1 MTHGPREETGV
12 RIVAP
17 SGDLDEGG
25 GGEDTRDERDVL
37 GGAEDGEG
45 RKKGRSSIGM
55 TAFSKSSSSSS
66 PLREEEDLLPFQQSE
81 QRYPRYSRVDPCN
94 DSWWLLSR
102 SVCARACVCVCVQML
117 AGDEDRWR
125 ERVRGWRVRVRAC
138 VGREGRRAH
147 GEPGTMATS
156 FNYKVR

>member
-94 DSWWLLSR
+94 DSWWLLSG
-102 SVCARACVCVCVQML
+102 SVCARARVCVC
-117 AGDEDRWR
+117 ANA
-125 ERVRGWRVRVRAC
+125 RGRRRPVARKGTRMACTCAC
-138 VGREGRRAH
+138 VCRSGGEESARRAGH
-147 GEPGTMATS
+147 NG
-156 FNYKVR
+156 N

>member
-55 TAFSKSSSSSS
+55 TAFSKSSSSAVARRRGLA
-66 PLREEEDLLPFQQSE
+66 PLPTKRTTISTIF
-81 QRYPRYSRVDPCN
+81 
-94 DSWWLLSR
+94 
-102 SVCARACVCVCVQML
+102 
-117 AGDEDRWR
+117 
-125 ERVRGWRVRVRAC
+125 
-138 VGREGRRAH
+138 
-147 GEPGTMATS
+147 TS
-156 FNYKVR
+156 

>member
-102 SVCARACVCVCVQML
+102 SVCARACVCVC
-117 AGDEDRWR
+117 ANA
-125 ERVRGWRVRVRAC
+125 RGRRRPVARKGTRMACTCAC
-138 VGREGRRAH
+138 VCRSGGEESARRAGH
-147 GEPGTMATS
+147 NG
-156 FNYKVR
+156 N